1 MIRNYIDQR
10 DTYKLVERIIS
21 RDYPDEITMLKSLV
35 KEVVE
40 LDQFEII
47 GGRIWK
53 LNPKKKTYSLIFQ
66 HGKFNK
72 IPEHYEIEIDS
83 QPILKKLATNHVMLS
98 NETDFVLKELGI
110 KLYSVIG
117 VGDIIKLKSDK
128 FYEYAIGFNAPEI
141 HESFNQLLNIISGVS
156 TNEIITIREKTFLRD
171 QVDSSK
177 RIRRDLEKASEIQRQ
192 LLPNHEFQFDDFD
205 IYGLCYSSDG
215 VGGDF
220 FDYILREDVENQSLG
235 IVISDAASNGLP
247 AAVQSLFVS
256 GAIRMGLSYATRF
269 TDVFAKLNTLIF
281 DTFVYERF
289 VTLFYCEIT
298 LSENRLV
305 LYVNAGHPG
314 PIHYRPSIDRVRQ
327 LMPTGGLLGIMR
339 EQKFALENISMKPG
353 DILVLFTDGITEA
366 MDEHNEMF
374 GEERVISA
382 VKKYHDKS
390 AKEMALLIIEEVEK
404 FAAKSSH
411 KDDKTIV
418 VVKRKQK
425 TNSDNNE

>member
-21 RDYPDEITMLKSLV
+21 RDYPDEIIMLKSLV

-53 LNPKKKTYSLIFQ
+53 LNPKNKTYSLIFQ

-72 IPEHYEIEIDS
+72 IPEHYEIEIED
-83 QPILKKLATNHVMLS
+83 QPILKKLASNHVMLI

-117 VGDIIKLKSDK
+117 VGDIVKLKSGK
-128 FYEYAIGFNAPEI
+128 YYEYAIGFNAPEI
-141 HESFNQLLNIISGVS
+141 HESFNQLLNIISGVT
-156 TNEIITIREKTFLRD
+156 TNEIITIREKLILRD
-171 QVDSSK
+171 QVDSTN
-177 RIRRDLEKASEIQRQ
+177 RFRRDLEKASEIQRQ

-220 FDYILREDVENQSLG
+220 FDYILREDIENQSLG
-235 IVISDAASNGLP
+235 IVISDAASKGLP

-269 TDVFAKLNTLIF
+269 TDVFSKLNTLIF

-314 PIHYRPSIDRVRQ
+314 PVHYRPSIDRVHQ

-339 EQKFALENISMKPG
+339 DQKFALENISMQPG

-366 MDEHNEMF
+366 MDEHDEMF

-382 VKKYHDKS
+382 VKKYQDKS
-390 AKEMALLIIEEVEK
+390 AKDMALLIIQDVEK
-404 FAAKSSH
+404 FSAQSKH
-411 KDDKTIV
+411 KDDRTIV
-418 VVKRKQK
+418 VVKR
-425 TNSDNNE
+425 NNNNNSSDNE